1 MEVLHE
7 ARLNSNCDDGESS
20 NLPCLS
26 FDSYLYDDSNFQFEF
41 KYVITIISAKR
52 ISKLVACGYV
62 RTKRSLFTDICFHR
76 EYTRTI
82 RYLFDLAENS
92 NRYDRKF
99 FFTSHL
105 LIYNL

>member
-41 KYVITIISAKR
+41 KYIITIISAKR
-52 ISKLVACGYV
+52 ISKLVTCMRV
-62 RTKRSLFTDICFHR
+62 CPIEKKRSLFTDICFHR

-82 RYLFDLAENS
+82 RYLAENS

>member
-41 KYVITIISAKR
+41 KYIITIISAKR
-52 ISKLVACGYV
+52 ISKLVTCMRV
-62 RTKRSLFTDICFHR
+62 CPVEKKRSLFTDICFHR
-76 EYTRTI
+76 EYKF
-82 RYLFDLAENS
+82 RYFERFD
-92 NRYDRKF
+92 
-99 FFTSHL
+99 
-105 LIYNL
+105 I

>member
-7 ARLNSNCDDGESS
+7 ARLNSNCKDGESS

-26 FDSYLYDDSNFQFEF
+26 FDSYPYDDSNFQFEF
-41 KYVITIISAKR
+41 KLYIITIISAKR
-52 ISKLVACGYV
+52 ISN
-62 RTKRSLFTDICFHR
+62 FTDICFHR

-82 RYLFDLAENS
+82 RYLAENS